1 MTCVIWEVF
10 HSESQE
16 AIVACRL
23 LFLMAPGVDAI
34 SSADCWVWNLSND
47 EFPVEPWVPLDGTD
61 PFPPRLEVGL
71 LKFVAA
77 HLVLKEI
84 HFAGIPLPTQ

>member
-1 MTCVIWEVF
+1 MRGFSFGIPG
-10 HSESQE
+10 SL
-16 AIVACRL
+16 VACRL

-47 EFPVEPWVPLDGTD
+47 EFPVEPWALTVRIRG
-61 PFPPRLEVGL
+61 PRLEVGL